1 MKKNIH
7 PQCLEIHATCA
18 CGNSFKIISTL
29 KTSIRLDVCNACHPF
44 YTGTQRILDTG
55 GRVNKFHTR
64 FNKIISTK

>member
-7 PQCLEIHATCA
+7 PQCLKIYATCT
-18 CGNSFKIISTL
+18 CGNSFEIISTL
-29 KTSIRLDVCNACHPF
+29 KKSIHLDVCSKCHPF
-44 YTGTQRILDTG
+44 YTGTQRILNTR

>member
-7 PQCLEIHATCA
+7 PKCLKIYAKCT

-29 KTSIRLDVCNACHPF
+29 KKNIHLDVCNKCHPF
-44 YTGTQRILDTG
+44 YTGTQRILDTK

-64 FNKIISTK
+64 FNKIISIK